1 MTVRLAD
8 DGTIFLEGRCPTED
22 SETLVRLLAINPA
35 ALVDWCLCEHA
46 HTAVVQI
53 LLAVRP
59 AMRGP
64 PPGLMLSE
72 WIQPML
78 AGPDR

>member
-1 MTVRLAD
+1 MTVRRAD
-8 DGTIFLEGRCPTED
+8 DGTIFLEGRCPNED
-22 SETLVRLLAINPA
+22 GETLVRLLAINPA
-35 ALVDWCLCEHA
+35 ALVDWRLCEYA
-46 HTAVVQI
+46 HTAVIQV

-64 PPGLMLSE
+64 PPDLMLSE

-78 AGPDR
+78 SGRPR